1 MASLDIFF
9 KVNNKGADQIARM
22 RSWSVPLLFA
32 NPQRQVFLVARP
44 KSLYG
49 VKSKQIK
56 L

>member
-1 MASLDIFF
+1 MASLDMFF

-22 RSWSVPLLFA
+22 RRLVCAFVVRK
-32 NPQRQVFLVARP
+32 PQRQVFLVARP